1 MNFILWLSAIIFIVD
16 QAAKFVSLQYLIL
29 NRSVPVIPDFFSLT
43 LVFNTGAAFGI
54 MVNQTA
60 VLAAISIVTIGTLL
74 VFGYIYAAENGL
86 FRIALALVLG
96 GAAGNL
102 FDRLLR
108 GYVIDFLDFYF
119 KQYHWPAFNIADSSI
134 CIGTFLLVLHFLKN
148 K

>member
-1 MNFILWLSAIIFIVD
+1 MAYSGSRW
-16 QAAKFVSLQYLIL
+16 
-29 NRSVPVIPDFFSLT
+29 RWCW
-43 LVFNTGAAFGI
+43 
-54 MVNQTA
+54 
-60 VLAAISIVTIGTLL
+60 
-74 VFGYIYAAENGL
+74 
-86 FRIALALVLG
+86 G